1 MKGANTKENV
11 QKIADKHLHGYGES
25 NSPWNVQI

>member
-11 QKIADKHLHGYGES
+11 QKIADKHLHGSGES
-25 NSPWNVQI
+25 NSPQNVL